1 MLLDFALRRSRDA
14 LLRSLGFVY
23 GFLFS
28 GQRDLAALNPSLKH
42 GMGFV
47 QISL

>member
-1 MLLDFALRRSRDA
+1 MN
-14 LLRSLGFVY
+14 

-28 GQRDLAALNPSLKH
+28 GQRNLATLNPSLKH
-42 GMGFV
+42 SMGFV